1 MRFHECSKRGYGNM
15 NAVFFDLDGTLID
28 SRLDLTAAVNHTRRD
43 LSLGELPVEAV
54 LANVGRGARY
64 LLQNSIPE
72 SKVAFEEIWPVFS
85 AHYVEHMLDNTE
97 LYPGVADT
105 LAELD
110 RRGWKMG
117 VNTNKPSFA
126 TGKILE
132 HLGIARYFGRGVV
145 AGGDCAEMKP
155 SALPLRECAARI
167 GHVLDADDWMVGDS
181 WADMQC
187 AEAAGVKGAFCEFGF
202 GELRASR
209 CDARLDRFERLL
221 DVLPLAK
228 GRSAIAKG

>member
-1 MRFHECSKRGYGNM
+1 MSQKGLRQYECGI
-15 NAVFFDLDGTLID
+15 FDLDGTLID

-72 SKVAFEEIWPVFS
+72 SKVDFEELWPVFS
-85 AHYVEHMLDNTE
+85 AHYVEHMLDNTV
-97 LYPGVADT
+97 LYPGVAET

-132 HLGIARYFGRGVV
+132 HFGIARYFGRGVV

-181 WADMQC
+181 WVDMQC

-228 GRSAIAKG
+228 G